1 LKTRRLTVAT
11 VALFAAVGLAGAGCG
26 KTGSSTNVAAST
38 LPSPTLAPKDA
49 LLASTKTLASTS
61 HKFTIKSSGLT
72 GQGAA
77 DPAAKAVALTMSGTQ
92 SGVSVKMD
100 FVAINTDVY
109 MKIDFG
115 ALNRQVGI
123 DPAKYM
129 HLDATKLGSNSNL
142 PVQPG
147 GDPVEMNGILAGLVD
162 VTTTDGRNF
171 TGTLDL
177 TKATGSST
185 LISAAVAKVGDKAK
199 AVPFTAVLDD
209 NGRMTDLKIDGSGI
223 DPALGIEVSFSDFG
237 TAADVTKP
245 DPSQVV
251 EAPDALA
258 QMFKK

>member
-1 LKTRRLTVAT
+1 MKTRRLAVVT
-11 VALFAAVGLAGAGCG
+11 VALFAAVGFAATGCA
-26 KTGSSTNVAAST
+26 KLSSGTNAAAST
-38 LPSPTLAPKDA
+38 QPSPTLAPKDA

-61 HKFTIKSSGLT
+61 YKFTIKASGLT

-77 DPAAKAVALTMSGTQ
+77 DPTTKAVAITMSGTEG
-92 SGVSVKMD
+92 GVSVRMD

-115 ALNRQVGI
+115 ALNRQVGV
-123 DPAKYM
+123 DPAKYL

-147 GDPVEMNGILAGLVD
+147 GDPVEMNRILAGLVD

-185 LISAAVAKVGDKAK
+185 LDAAAVAKAGDKAK
-199 AVPFTAVLDD
+199 TVPFTAVLDD
-209 NGRMTDLKIDGSGI
+209 NGRMTDLKIDGSGVA
-223 DPALGIEVSFSDFG
+223 PALGIEVSFSDFG
-237 TAADVTKP
+237 TAANVTKP
-245 DPSQVV
+245 DASQVV
-251 EAPDALA
+251 EAPDAVA